1 MTFEIFK
8 NSRKG
13 ILNKISDVKGVNVG
27 HSTIRDGKIKTGVT
41 CIMPH
46 DGDVFKEKLVANS
59 YIINGYGKSLG
70 LVQLEELGTLESP
83 IFMTNTMS
91 LGRVLD
97 ASMKWMIGKY
107 PKLGDKSGAPNIIV
121 TECNDGVINDMR
133 GLHIKGENVL
143 ESLRNIKE
151 DFEEGSVGAG
161 TGMISFNLKSGIGSA
176 SRIIEIGGEDYTLGS
191 LVLSNFGRIKDLK
204 IEGRPL
210 GREMY
215 LKSKEKREDKDKGS
229 IIIVLAT
236 DLPLSSRQLKRLA
249 KRATIG
255 LGNVGSYLGHGSGD
269 IVIAFSTANKIVGS
283 NFEEVKVLKEDLLDD
298 AFRACAESVEESV
311 IKSLIYSKSEVTK
324 DRKKI
329 FSLEENLK
337 NLGIDFWYLLTSL
350 KFMGVSVTIN

>member
-8 NSRKG
+8 DSRKG
-13 ILNKISDVKGVNVG
+13 RLNKISDVKGVRVG

-46 DGDVFKEKLVANS
+46 DGDVFKEKLLASS

-97 ASMKWMIGKY
+97 SSMKWMIDRYKSV
-107 PKLGDKSGAPNIIV
+107 GDKAGAPNIIV

-133 GLHIKGENVL
+133 GLHVKEENVL
-143 ESLRNIKE
+143 ESIENIKE

-161 TGMISFNLKSGIGSA
+161 TGMISFNLKSGIGSS
-176 SRIIEIGGEDYTLGS
+176 SRIIEIEGKDYTLGS

-204 IEGRPL
+204 IEDRPI

-269 IVIAFSTANKIVGS
+269 IVIAFSTANKIREN
-283 NFEEVKVLKEDLLDD
+283 NFEEIKILKEDLLDD
-298 AFRACAESVEESV
+298 AFRACADSVEESV
-311 IKSLIYSKSEVTK
+311 IKSLIFSKSEITK
-324 DRKKI
+324 DGKKI
-329 FSLEENLK
+329 FSIEENLE
-337 NLGIDFWYLLTSL
+337 NLGIDFWFL
-350 KFMGVSVTIN
+350 

>member
-8 NSRKG
+8 NSRRG
-13 ILNKISDVKGVNVG
+13 RLNKISDVKGVRVG
-27 HSTIRDGKIKTGVT
+27 HSTIKDGKIKTGVT

-46 DGDVFKEKLVANS
+46 DGDVFNEKLVANS

-97 ASMKWMIGKY
+97 SSMKWMIDKY
-107 PKLGDKSGAPNIIV
+107 PKLGDKSGAANIIV

-133 GLHIKGENVL
+133 GLHVKEENVM
-143 ESLRNIKE
+143 ESLENIKE

-161 TGMISFNLKSGIGSA
+161 TGMISFNLKSGIGSS
-176 SRIIEIGGEDYTLGS
+176 SRIVEMDRKDYTLGS

-204 IEGRPL
+204 IEGRPI

-269 IVIAFSTANKIVGS
+269 IVIAFSTANKIGEP

-324 DRKKI
+324 EGKKI

-337 NLGIDFWYLLTSL
+337 NLRIDFWYLLTSL

>member
-8 NSRKG
+8 DSRKG
-13 ILNKISDVKGVNVG
+13 RLNKISDVKGVKVG

-46 DGDVFKEKLVANS
+46 DGDVFKEKLLASS

-70 LVQLEELGTLESP
+70 LVQTEELGTLESP

-97 ASMKWMIGKY
+97 SSMKWMIDRY
-107 PKLGDKSGAPNIIV
+107 ENVGDKAGAPNIIV

-133 GLHIKGENVL
+133 GLHVKEENVL
-143 ESLRNIKE
+143 ESLENIKE

-161 TGMISFNLKSGIGSA
+161 TGMISFNLKSGIGSS
-176 SRIIEIGGEDYTLGS
+176 SRIIEIDGKDYTLGS

-204 IEGRPL
+204 IEDRPL

-236 DLPLSSRQLKRLA
+236 DLPISSRQLKRLS

-269 IVIAFSTANKIVGS
+269 IVIAFSTANKIGES
-283 NFEEVKVLKEDLLDD
+283 NFQEIKILKEDLLEE

-311 IKSLIYSKSEVTK
+311 IKSLIYSESEVTK
-324 DRKKI
+324 DGKKI

-337 NLGIDFWYLLTSL
+337 NLGIDFWYL
-350 KFMGVSVTIN
+350 

>member
-8 NSRKG
+8 NSRRG
-13 ILNKISDVKGVNVG
+13 RLNKISDVKGVRVG
-27 HSTIRDGKIKTGVT
+27 HSTIKDGKIKTGVT

-46 DGDVFKEKLVANS
+46 DGDVFNEKLVANS

-97 ASMKWMIGKY
+97 SSMKWMIDKY

-133 GLHIKGENVL
+133 GLHVKEKNVL
-143 ESLRNIKE
+143 ESIENIKE

-161 TGMISFNLKSGIGSA
+161 TGMISFNLKSGIGSS
-176 SRIIEIGGEDYTLGS
+176 SRIIEIDEKDYTLGS

-215 LKSKEKREDKDKGS
+215 LKFKGKREDKDKGS

-236 DLPLSSRQLKRLA
+236 DLPLS
-249 KRATIG
+249 
-255 LGNVGSYLGHGSGD
+255 
-269 IVIAFSTANKIVGS
+269 
-283 NFEEVKVLKEDLLDD
+283 
-298 AFRACAESVEESV
+298 
-311 IKSLIYSKSEVTK
+311 
-324 DRKKI
+324 
-329 FSLEENLK
+329 
-337 NLGIDFWYLLTSL
+337 
-350 KFMGVSVTIN
+350 